1 MCGSARESPASG
13 ATRDR
18 RFPRAARLTESPQ
31 FLRVFEQARRR
42 GDRFFTVL
50 ATPNDV
56 GMARLGMAVS
66 RRQLPRAVD
75 RSRIRR
81 IIRES
86 FRQHRQDLGAYDI
99 VVLARSE
106 AARVDNAQL
115 FAALER
121 HWRRLART

>member
-1 MCGSARESPASG
+1 
-13 ATRDR
+13 TRDR

-31 FLRVFEQARRR
+31 FLRVFEQARPR
-42 GDRFFTVL
+42 GARFFSVL

-56 GMARLGMAVS
+56 GMARLSMAVS
-66 RRQLPRAVD
+66 RPQLPRTVD

-81 IIRES
+81 LIRECPHH
-86 FRQHRQDLGAYDI
+86 QRQDLWAYHF
-99 VVLARSE
+99 VLLARSE